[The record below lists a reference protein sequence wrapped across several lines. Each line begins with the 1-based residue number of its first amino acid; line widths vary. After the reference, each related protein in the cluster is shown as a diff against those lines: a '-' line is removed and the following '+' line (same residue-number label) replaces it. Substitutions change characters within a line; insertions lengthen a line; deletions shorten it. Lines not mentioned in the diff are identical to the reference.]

1 MEFYFYAVFGI
12 QVMVLV
18 ALEFGKSGKDR
29 IVTSPVFNAFK
40 NNYLVVYSLMMGM
53 TRSSLVHAGSM
64 ISFLSRFSACGF
76 SVGFFEGVLAFST
89 CILF

>member
-18 ALEFGKSGKDR
+18 ALEFGKSSKDR

-40 NNYLVVYSLMMGM
+40 NNYLVVYSLMMGNALLSDENFG
-53 TRSSLVHAGSM
+53 RSRMFYA
-64 ISFLSRFSACGF
+64 R
-76 SVGFFEGVLAFST
+76 LAFAFSY
-89 CILF
+89 